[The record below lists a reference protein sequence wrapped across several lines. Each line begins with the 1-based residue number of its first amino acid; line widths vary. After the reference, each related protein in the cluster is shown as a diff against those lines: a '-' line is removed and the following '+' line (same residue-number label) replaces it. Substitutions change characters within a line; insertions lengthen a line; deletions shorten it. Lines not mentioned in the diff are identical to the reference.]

1 MLMRTRHLVAGAFCA
16 AAFATP
22 ALAAEEATAN
32 LGVSATVADTCILAA
47 TTPLGF
53 ATINTQEASG
63 QVTPGLVTVT
73 CTASRGAITVT
84 LDGGGSVDSGVRRMT
99 SSAGDFLPYSV
110 FKDSGHSES
119 VAVNGAVYT
128 GPVSAAVPQPIYV
141 YGQIP
146 SGSYNAGTYSD
157 TLLVTLSY

>member
-1 MLMRTRHLVAGAFCA
+1 MNTRHLIAGAICA
-16 AAFATP
+16 AALTTP
-22 ALAAEEATAN
+22 ALAADEATAN
-32 LGVSATVADTCILAA
+32 LGVAAVVADTCILAA
-47 TTPLGF
+47 GTPLGF
-53 ATINTQEASG
+53 ATINTQEASS

-84 LDGGGSVDSGVRRMT
+84 LDGGNNVSSGVRRMT
-99 SSAGDFLPYSV
+99 SSGGDFLPYSV
-110 FKDSGHSES
+110 YKDSGHSES

-128 GPVSAAVPQPIYV
+128 GPVTAAVPRPILV

-146 SGSYNAGTYSD
+146 SGSYNAGAYSD